1 MTQTITAIM
10 LATAMVFSGQAASNA
25 EHEFDRAAIEQ
36 AAERLGLN
44 ETQREAVKPII
55 EAGIRERMQILQ
67 DAGFERGQRPS
78 LRQLL
83 KVRGPI
89 RLLRARTD
97 AELSEVL
104 SFQQLATYRL
114 LVEEQRQKLREKH
127 FGDL

>member
-1 MTQTITAIM
+1 MTRTVTAIM
-10 LATAMVFSGQAASNA
+10 LATAMAFSGQALSNTEPA
-25 EHEFDRAAIEQ
+25 FDRAAIE
-36 AAERLGLN
+36 AAAKRLGMT
-44 ETQREAVKPII
+44 ETQREAVVPII

-67 DAGFERGQRPS
+67 DVGFERAQRPS

-89 RLLRARTD
+89 RLLRARTE

-104 SFQQLATYRL
+104 SFQQLATWRL
-114 LVEEQRQKLREKH
+114 LVEEQRQKLREKY

>member
-1 MTQTITAIM
+1 MTRTITAIM

-25 EHEFDRAAIEQ
+25 EPEFDRAAIEQ
-36 AAERLGLN
+36 AAERLGMN

-89 RLLRARTD
+89 RLLRARTE

-127 FGDL
+127 FGNL

>member
-1 MTQTITAIM
+1 MTRTVTAIM
-10 LATAMVFSGQAASNA
+10 LATAMAFSGQAASNA
-25 EHEFDRAAIEQ
+25 EPAFDPAAIEV
-36 AAERLGLN
+36 ATERLGMT
-44 ETQREAVKPII
+44 ETQRVAVKPII

-78 LRQLL
+78 LWQLH

-89 RLLRARTD
+89 RLLRARTE
-97 AELSEVL
+97 AELSKVL

-114 LVEEQRQKLREKH
+114 LVEEQRQKLRKKH